1 MARLRK
7 YHTKADI
14 EKFFSEAAAYGA
26 TVSEK
31 RNSSGYIEYRWY
43 SRMTA
48 KRSHQ
53 VCKHIAVFLLAQ
65 KEDFYLDDALD
76 IDHIN
81 GDKTDNRLENLRLVT
96 RRENIIKGITI
107 DNPDHNR
114 KLKLTWNR
122 PEVKEAFTRSR
133 RSKSVLWQN
142 KDKVIEAYLAGVIVS
157 SIARRFG
164 VSHTSIQRFIKANNI
179 QARNERK

>member
-1 MARLRK
+1 
-7 YHTKADI
+7 
-14 EKFFSEAAAYGA
+14 
-26 TVSEK
+26 
-31 RNSSGYIEYRWY
+31 
-43 SRMTA
+43 MTA

-107 DNPDHNR
+107 DNPDH
-114 KLKLTWNR
+114 T
-122 PEVKEAFTRSR
+122 ES
-133 RSKSVLWQN
+133 
-142 KDKVIEAYLAGVIVS
+142 
-157 SIARRFG
+157 
-164 VSHTSIQRFIKANNI
+164 
-179 QARNERK
+179 